1 MLLEGGVVTFLV
13 LFKLTLLFIFKMCN
27 NCKQWFHLVS
37 SIIGIILGGSAFVV
51 FFFVYENMDAGIWGF
66 LSGEFTLGRRLT

>member
-1 MLLEGGVVTFLV
+1 LLLEGGGVTLLL

-37 SIIGIILGGSAFVV
+37 SIIGIIFGGSAFVV
-51 FFFVYENMDAGIWGF
+51 FFFVYENIDAGIWSF
-66 LSGEFTLGRRLT
+66 LSGEFTLGKRVT